1 MNDEFLDLTSRAV
14 RGEKDALRDLFALAD
29 GYKDQ
34 GKLKEAAEAF
44 RESAIAFRITAFH
57 NLNRAETAESLAKWH
72 ATVCEIYKLWIKE
85 NPDGFRALPLPAVE
99 LSKEDIR
106 RIVTEELL
114 HESTFGG
121 VFDHL
126 QVMLTSLG
134 MQFYSPGGSIQRRV
148 CILLEEIFG
157 LGTGYGPEFISNHD
171 VRICLDL
178 LAAEIIKRR
187 ETISSDHI

>member
-34 GKLKEAAEAF
+34 GKLKEAAE
-44 RESAIAFRITAFH
+44 AFH